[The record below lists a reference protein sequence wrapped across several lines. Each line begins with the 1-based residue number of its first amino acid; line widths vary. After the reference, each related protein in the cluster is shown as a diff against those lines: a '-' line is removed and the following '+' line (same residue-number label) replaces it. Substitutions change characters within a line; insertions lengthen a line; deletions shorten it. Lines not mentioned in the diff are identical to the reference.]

1 MREKM
6 KKVMVVD
13 DETDLREMINQM
25 LKLEGYETETAENG
39 EIFLSKVDNF
49 NPDIITLDIMMPGLT
64 TKEIL
69 EKLQGKR
76 NKGKIIL
83 LSVVRFSDNEKNKLF
98 SMGNI
103 VDYITKPFEID
114 TLMDVLKKHG

>member
-1 MREKM
+1 M
-6 KKVMVVD
+6 KKVMIVD

-25 LKLEGYETETAENG
+25 LKLEGYETETAVDG
-39 EIFLSKVDNF
+39 EDFLKKVDEF

-64 TKEIL
+64 TREIL
-69 EKLQGKR
+69 EKLKGKT

-83 LSVVRFSDNEKNKLF
+83 LSVVRFSENEKTKIF
-98 SMGNI
+98 SMGNV

-114 TLMDVLKKHG
+114 SLMDVLKKYG